1 MTVMEEMKNL
11 VEAYETG
18 LLVIFKREIDEVIKK
33 IGGDVNPLDVYIK
46 IAAKI
51 QELYETLYA
60 ASDVKTT
67 SFNLC
72 NAIANYTREYEGA
85 AVAYFHSLVDEISR
99 DANSFYGMIDATKKL
114 EAYKKILD
122 SVGASYIYDDC
133 YTSGEDEKTQAS
145 K

>member
-1 MTVMEEMKNL
+1 M
-11 VEAYETG
+11 
-18 LLVIFKREIDEVIKK
+18 
-33 IGGDVNPLDVYIK
+33 DVNTLDVYIK
-46 IAAKI
+46 IATKI

-72 NAIANYTREYEGA
+72 NAIAKYTGEYEKA
-85 AVAYFHSLVDEISR
+85 AVAYFHRLIDEISK

-122 SVGASYIYDDC
+122 SVGASYIYNDC
-133 YTSGEDEKTQAS
+133 YISGEDEKTQAS